1 MPSAFKFNDMAQTS
15 ITSTSVGH
23 HFADGKVPSRPDVAA
38 PCIGSNAL
46 DIYPLRASRYHKFD
60 KEAPSKLIF

>member
-1 MPSAFKFNDMAQTS
+1 MPSAFKFNGVMLNDVAQTS
-15 ITSTSVGH
+15 ITSMSVGH
-23 HFADGKVPSRPDVAA
+23 NFADGKVLSRPDVAA

-60 KEAPSKLIF
+60 KES